1 MSETIKLLE
10 GLQASRKIFA
20 KADTFKSKN
29 SLPKSPELFPKRKD
43 FSYTFL
49 LIFDEKF
56 YIWRGA
62 DWHSIS
68 GGSLQKREGSSP
80 TKSEIPLS
88 MRPFSLVSFNFIAW
102 MVICGLKGVS
112 DSPEIQQVALGIS
125 WTILYYFVKLRGACA
140 YLFNGLN
147 RDCLAFG

>member
-49 LIFDEKF
+49 LILMGKVIFGSEQIDTAFQEGAFK
-56 YIWRGA
+56 RGR
-62 DWHSIS
+62 
-68 GGSLQKREGSSP
+68 GTSP

-88 MRPFSLVSFNFIAW
+88 MRPFSLVSFNFIVW

-125 WTILYYFVKLRGACA
+125 
-140 YLFNGLN
+140 
-147 RDCLAFG
+147 